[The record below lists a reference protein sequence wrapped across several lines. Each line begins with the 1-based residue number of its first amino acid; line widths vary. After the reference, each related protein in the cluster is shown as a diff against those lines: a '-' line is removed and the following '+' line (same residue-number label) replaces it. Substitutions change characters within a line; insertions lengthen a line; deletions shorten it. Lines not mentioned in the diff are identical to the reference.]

1 MKIITN
7 DAVYVQYC
15 DIFNIIDIVTLM
27 KIECPTSVSRRC
39 FRNDIVVDGDNR
51 YAFMEFKEKDA
62 IAFFKKLDCI
72 IDYSSVFNKSEEELL
87 EMIKVLFDEATALID
102 KYNKMNTKNQNKNYH
117 KMHSEYHLK
126 SYKAHSIR
134 DYLKYKKGEI
144 KFDIPDNL
152 KLEEIDEKPKE
163 KNLVKTIID
172 IF

>member
-15 DIFNIIDIVTLM
+15 DVFNIIDIVTLM
-27 KIECPTSVSRRC
+27 KIECPNCVSRRC

-51 YAFMEFKEKDA
+51 YAFMEFKEKEA
-62 IAFFKKLDCI
+62 INFFKKLDCI
-72 IDYSSVFNKSEEELL
+72 IDYSCVFNKSEEELL
-87 EMIKVLFDEATALID
+87 EMIRVLFEEATALID

-126 SYKAHSIR
+126 SYKAHSIK
-134 DYLKYKKGEI
+134 DYLMYKKGELN
-144 KFDIPDNL
+144 FDIPDNL
-152 KLEEIDEKPKE
+152 KLEEVVEKPKE